1 MPVVCGYQ
9 LQIFR
14 CAVLS
19 FHQINFSVQQMENIT
34 ESHNCSKGSEP
45 ETLMNTHTT
54 HLLHL
59 RLRDS
64 TEKKCRK
71 IFRTR
76 GPGYILWDYVF
87 QKWQDS
93 YSHDAS
99 TTGLSKQEL
108 NKNKPTDIL
117 MWTGEISWGSIPR
130 QWTTGNQGML
140 REELVLARGEPHNW
154 LFNTKQSPLK

>member
-1 MPVVCGYQ
+1 MCSSQ
-9 LQIFR
+9 LSSNKFF
-14 CAVLS
+14 CATDGEHYREPQLLKRKWTR
-19 FHQINFSVQQMENIT
+19 NPNEYT
-34 ESHNCSKGSEP
+34 YYTPPPSKAQRQ
-45 ETLMNTHTT
+45 H
-54 HLLHL
+54 
-59 RLRDS
+59 R
-64 TEKKCRK
+64 KKCRK

-93 YSHDAS
+93 HSHDAS

-130 QWTTGNQGML
+130 QWITGNQGML